1 MVAKNA
7 CAVGPPTVSAFLG
20 KSFLNCLRD
29 FWNPM
34 VKLRHLAHFRQCS
47 ERENSISKSSNP
59 HLKGKSFPNEPISLA
74 KDQCRTNRDQIDMR
88 CFEFFAAAM
97 PTAEREECIR
107 FLEGSEVLSKRM
119 ERLLLPIAWR
129 ERETNG
135 ETTSFLKAVKCE
147 AGEKVCAGW
156 II

>member
-29 FWNPM
+29 FWNPTA
-34 VKLRHLAHFRQCS
+34 KLRHLAHFRQCS

-74 KDQCRTNRDQIDMR
+74 KDQCRTNRDQKKTCAASNFLRLR
-88 CFEFFAAAM
+88 CQQPKGRSASDFSKVRRFSQ
-97 PTAEREECIR
+97 REWSACCSR
-107 FLEGSEVLSKRM
+107 LPGVNVRLMAKPHLSES
-119 ERLLLPIAWR
+119 
-129 ERETNG
+129 
-135 ETTSFLKAVKCE
+135 S
-147 AGEKVCAGW
+147 
-156 II
+156 